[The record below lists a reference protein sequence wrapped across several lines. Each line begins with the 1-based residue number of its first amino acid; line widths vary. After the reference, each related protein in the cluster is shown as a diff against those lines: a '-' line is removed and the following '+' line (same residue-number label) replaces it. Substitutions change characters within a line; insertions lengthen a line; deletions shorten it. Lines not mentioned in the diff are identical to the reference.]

1 MTLEEEAEI
10 LKNLVDEVNNFLE
23 AAALSK
29 LINREGV
36 EYKLSVTQKS
46 IVNAG
51 LRPDVF
57 YPSLRVTV
65 IKYL

>member
-1 MTLEEEAEI
+1 MTLEQEAEI
-10 LKNLVDEVNNFLE
+10 LKNLVDEINNFLK
-23 AAALSK
+23 ASALSK
-29 LINREGV
+29 LVNREGV

-65 IKYL
+65 IKDL

>member
-1 MTLEEEAEI
+1 MTLEQEAEI
-10 LKNLVDEVNNFLE
+10 LKNLVNEINNFLK

-36 EYKLSVTQKS
+36 EYKLSVVQKS

-51 LRPDVF
+51 LRPDVL
-57 YPSLRVTV
+57 YPSLRITV
-65 IKYL
+65 IKDL

>member
-1 MTLEEEAEI
+1 MTLEQEAEI
-10 LKNLVDEVNNFLE
+10 LKNLVVEINNFLK

-65 IKYL
+65 IKDL

>member
-1 MTLEEEAEI
+1 MTLEQEAEI
-10 LKNLVDEVNNFLE
+10 LKNLVDEINNFLK
-23 AAALSK
+23 ASALSK

-57 YPSLRVTV
+57 YPSLRATV
-65 IKYL
+65 VRDL